1 MRIKHDPDPSR
12 KQPWGVWWNVYQ
24 AGRTGRPKQKSQWF
38 ATEQEAQLFV
48 MLTTEELARAVAIKP
63 GVPAVHRQADSLA
76 AVAVGWLAH
85 VKDQREAA
93 TWKGYQ
99 DAVKNYLAPA
109 PGHPRYPALGNLVVS
124 DQTMTSKVFAD
135 YLTGLHQDGV
145 GLSMRRRLHRSLSAF
160 CTYAKFAGRLTG
172 HNPCFD
178 LGRLI
183 RRRGEEDQEPTP
195 NPFTQDEVTRI
206 FDHLEACEP
215 DWLPYFQFL
224 YDTGVRP
231 GEASALKWDELDFD
245 QLKVRIA
252 LNWSPVGKCDKLP
265 KTHERR
271 RIDMTGLVADRLLA
285 WRPVQR
291 QELLRRGAKQTP
303 YVFTSRRGARVLQGG
318 TVRLVFARVMRACG
332 IAGHTLYDFRDS
344 FASHHLADDWYRKL
358 TWVSKQLGHKHVST
372 TERHYFSYRPTDA
385 SRGFADEIRGRK

>member
-1 MRIKHDPDPSR
+1 MSKHPTTSNR
-12 KQPWGVWWNVYQ
+12 LGLMLKLAVEEKTREKAQPHYFGFQGDSPV
-24 AGRTGRPKQKSQWF
+24 
-38 ATEQEAQLFV
+38 
-48 MLTTEELARAVAIKP
+48 EELVVEWIQARD
-63 GVPAVHRQADSLA
+63 G
-76 AVAVGWLAH
+76 
-85 VKDQREAA
+85 
-93 TWKGYQ
+93 TWF
-99 DAVKNYLAPA
+99 
-109 PGHPRYPALGNLVVS
+109 NL
-124 DQTMTSKVFAD
+124 
-135 YLTGLHQDGV
+135 
-145 GLSMRRRLHRSLSAF
+145 
-160 CTYAKFAGRLTG
+160 
-172 HNPCFD
+172 
-178 LGRLI
+178 
-183 RRRGEEDQEPTP
+183 
-195 NPFTQDEVTRI
+195 
-206 FDHLEACEP
+206 
-215 DWLPYFQFL
+215 
-224 YDTGVRP
+224 
-231 GEASALKWDELDFD
+231 DELDFD

-372 TERHYFSYRPTDA
+372 TERPPWAIKRTLTPGSMRPPC
-385 SRGFADEIRGRK
+385 FANGHQETMSAAGTEVLIWWRKARSMTA